1 MLGTITYL
9 LPAVIA
15 SITLGLFVL
24 KPFAEVYKNGLISL
38 ISTVLFQLFF
48 LVMIYNGR
56 FEVEADLLV
65 LQFLLIAEFSILLVW
80 LIMRLQVIAI
90 TEFNLFRVAM
100 LLGILTQWYV
110 SLQIFNE

>member
-38 ISTVLFQLFF
+38 ISYSRNF
-48 LVMIYNGR
+48 
-56 FEVEADLLV
+56 
-65 LQFLLIAEFSILLVW
+65 
-80 LIMRLQVIAI
+80 
-90 TEFNLFRVAM
+90 
-100 LLGILTQWYV
+100 
-110 SLQIFNE
+110 